1 MGCEWGGRDG
11 RGGCNKAAAGPMS
24 SNPLKH
30 TPSYTFSAS
39 RGRVLLFLLCFLSKV
54 SMIAFFELSS
64 LLITSNNKK
73 LT

>member
-1 MGCEWGGRDG
+1 
-11 RGGCNKAAAGPMS
+11 MS
-24 SNPLKH
+24 NSPLRH

-64 LLITSNNKK
+64 LLITSNNK
-73 LT
+73 TRA